1 MTHSSAD
8 RGMEER
14 PYKAPA
20 ICPVTEPTVS
30 ASPHLTQYARVERR
44 RGKGNTCQEFGKD
57 SSVHKRFIYVR
68 LEVSR
73 LN

>member
-44 RGKGNTCQEFGKD
+44 QGKGNTCQ
-57 SSVHKRFIYVR
+57 
-68 LEVSR
+68 
-73 LN
+73 